1 MFAVGVRRLALK
13 TGQIKPHFASN
24 RNDAV
29 YQALRQSIFAQSPI
43 DPAKFTAI
51 IPPVDGRCAYAPVL
65 PAPVAELVDA
75 ADSKSVSPSEWEF
88 DSPRGHHRFF
98 PECTVVDLQTDWM
111 LHVVHASGRVSQHL
125 RLKQKKRPGTVQGA
139 FVSCLAF

>member
-1 MFAVGVRRLALK
+1 MKLGA
-13 TGQIKPHFASN
+13 IKAHFPDD

-29 YQALRQSIFAQSPI
+29 RDRKISNIFAQSPI

-51 IPPVDGRCAYAPVL
+51 IPPVDGRCATAPVL

-88 DSPRGHHRFF
+88 DSPRGHHRTF
-98 PECTVVDLQTDWM
+98 PSFQRFYN
-111 LHVVHASGRVSQHL
+111 HA
-125 RLKQKKRPGTVQGA
+125 KRSHSVNSKSLIPEMA
-139 FVSCLAF
+139 FGMTQNL

>member
-1 MFAVGVRRLALK
+1 MKLGA
-13 TGQIKPHFASN
+13 IKAHFPDD

-29 YQALRQSIFAQSPI
+29 RDRKISNIFAQSPI

-51 IPPVDGRCAYAPVL
+51 IPPVDGRCATALEL

-98 PECTVVDLQTDWM
+98 IVL
-111 LHVVHASGRVSQHL
+111 
-125 RLKQKKRPGTVQGA
+125 
-139 FVSCLAF
+139 